1 MDFQKEIRDLK
12 SQINFA
18 INLSKNVSEN
28 TNKILKETS
37 DQLNYIKEYL
47 ITYSIRSTIERFN

>member
-12 SQINFA
+12 TQINFA
-18 INLSKNVSEN
+18 INLSENVSEN